1 MADPSPAPNPRPRRP
16 FELASTPTE
25 APEPTTPSPRNSHD
39 SSQTDLRQARIKSLG
54 RTRSFLNLTSSTL
67 RGIYSPTENAPTP
80 FENGSLTPSHS
91 NSVDDSRPP
100 IIGPFQ
106 KPGQTFYRQNQRQH
120 QHRTTFLEALIPIVL
135 RTILLFIFG
144 VAYGVIVIHLHDNR
158 HIAPVKVEG
167 IERYSWRYLLLWGT
181 AGVLLGRL
189 LPWVDW
195 LWDETVGS
203 SHEDC
208 PSPEH
213 PDQMDEGSSEIL
225 EEQRSMLTSRVTSTA
240 GWIPVARSI
249 GAFVGIALAI
259 VSPPIH

>member
-1 MADPSPAPNPRPRRP
+1 MADPSPALKPRPRKP
-16 FELASTPTE
+16 FELASTPTD
-25 APEPTTPSPRNSHD
+25 PEPTTPSPRNSHD
-39 SSQTDLRQARIKSLG
+39 SSQTDLRQTRIKSLAQ
-54 RTRSFLNLTSSTL
+54 TRSFLNLTSSTL

-100 IIGPFQ
+100 IIGPFEKQ
-106 KPGQTFYRQNQRQH
+106 GQTFYRQNQHGHQRQH

-135 RTILLFIFG
+135 RTILLFVFG

-167 IERYSWRYLLLWGT
+167 IERYSWRYLLLWGA

-213 PDQMDEGSSEIL
+213 PDQMDEARSEKV
-225 EEQRSMLTSRVTSTA
+225 EEQRSVQSTA
-240 GWIPVARSI
+240 GWIPVVRSI
-249 GAFVGIALAI
+249 GAFVGIAFAI